1 VMPEEE
7 CYVPECYDEEYVDP
21 EAEEY
26 CYELCYHP
34 WICEEMMLDE
44 DCDEGLDDE
53 CYEDCIKNYW
63 KKGD

>member
-1 VMPEEE
+1 MNDEE
-7 CYVPECYDEEYVDP
+7 CHVPECYDENEYVDP

-34 WICEEMMLDE
+34 FICEELWGEE

-53 CYEDCIKNYW
+53 CYRGCLKHYFRE
-63 KKGD
+63 GG